1 MNLEDRCADLAVV
14 AGQGWW
20 SRKSVSS
27 PQAARTPLVVDH
39 GMMPR
44 GLPTRRGLQTLAL
57 VIATA
62 YATILL
68 YQAVAPRQVIEAI
81 VVIIVPYR
89 ARSDFFIF
97 RCLRVT
103 FNEVARIRLINTG
116 IIFQLI
122 QLFDFELSVV
132 FLSVHINKKKIY
144 IQHICD

>member
-1 MNLEDRCADLAVV
+1 MDLAVV
-14 AGQGWW
+14 VGQGW

-39 GMMPR
+39 GAAGKMPR

-81 VVIIVPYR
+81 VILYCIVPCC
-89 ARSDFFIF
+89 ALIVDFTC
-97 RCLRVT
+97 RLRVT
-103 FNEVARIRLINTG
+103 FNKVARIRLINAG
-116 IIFQLI
+116 IVFRLI
-122 QLFDFELSVV
+122 ARIYSSCPLYFCLC
-132 FLSVHINKKKIY
+132 IRRKK
-144 IQHICD
+144 